1 MVMEGGNKYSKIKY
15 FKKKSDKL
23 KVLTCYLGLELNE
36 KIMLLSF
43 HRFSVN
49 SFVLIEEVVWE
60 NGVGWTTGLN
70 LSVLSWISYF

>member
-15 FKKKSDKL
+15 FKKSDRL

-36 KIMLLSF
+36 KIMLLYF

-70 LSVLSWISYF
+70 LNVLSWISYF

>member
-15 FKKKSDKL
+15 LKKSDRL